1 MKFLRDRRVRNWAIQ
16 FLVIAGVAAVFAV
29 VAVTTVT
36 NLRLRGIPLGFEFL
50 SMPSGM
56 PIAEALISYTP
67 ASPYSRAILVGVL
80 NTVVVS
86 AIVIVASSVL
96 GLFLGIMRLS
106 SNPAI
111 AGTARVWVEIAR
123 NTPLIVI
130 LLFVYGL
137 WSAMPGVA
145 SAFEP
150 VPGVFVSQRGV
161 ALPTI
166 SGDIGAAL
174 IVGAIFVLLVA
185 LVGASWIASAI
196 QACTGK
202 RPPLVAGVLALAF
215 GTVIAAYALGWLDM
229 RVEWPA
235 KRRFNFAG
243 GSEISPEFATLI
255 VGLVIYTTGFIGEI
269 TRSGILAVKKGYS
282 EAAASLGMRR
292 GQILRLI
299 VVPLALRVSVPPLN
313 SQYINVVKNSTLAIA
328 VGYQEFFTIAGTM
341 INRTSHA
348 IEGIVLILATYL
360 AVNLALSAAMNWYNR
375 RIALVER

>member
-1 MKFLRDRRVRNWAIQ
+1 MGFLRDRRVRNWTIQ
-16 FLVIAGVAAVFAV
+16 FLVIAGLAAAFGV
-29 VAVTTVT
+29 VAVTTAT

-56 PIAEALISYTP
+56 PIAEALIAYTP
-67 ASPYSRAILVGVL
+67 ASAYSRAILVGVL
-80 NTVVVS
+80 NTIVVS

-106 SNPAI
+106 GNPAI

-137 WSAMPGVA
+137 WTAMPGVA
-145 SAFEP
+145 GALEP
-150 VPGVFVSQRGV
+150 LPGVFLSQRGV
-161 ALPTI
+161 AVPTVAFGAGAWTI
-166 SGDIGAAL
+166 AAGAAAVL
-174 IVGAIFVLLVA
+174 AAIVA
-185 LVGASWIASAI
+185 ASKIASAV
-196 QACTGK
+196 QARTGD
-202 RPPLVAGVLALAF
+202 RPPLVVIVAGAAIALAATAF
-215 GTVIAAYALGWLDM
+215 AAGF
-229 RVEWPA
+229 VELRIDWPA
-235 KRRFNFAG
+235 RRRFNFAG
-243 GSEISPEFATLI
+243 GGEVSPEFATLI

-269 TRSGILAVKKGYS
+269 ARSGILAVKKGYW
-282 EAAASLGMRR
+282 EAASSLGLRR
-292 GQILRLI
+292 GQTLRLI
-299 VVPLALRVSVPPLN
+299 VVPLALRVAVPPLN

-348 IEGIVLILATYL
+348 IEGIALILATYL
-360 AVNLALSAAMNWYNR
+360 AINLALSALMNWYNR